1 MTLFK
6 KLAVMLTV
14 AAITATSLGAFFAI
28 KAENEKV
35 CDGIKLSFDSSC
47 ANGEEGNF
55 WLGDF
60 GRSIFFTD
68 SEKKHASVTFTN
80 SSDTDVKV
88 TLRGVSSNWADQRF
102 VEIKTIP
109 AKGSVT
115 VETYDVKNL
124 ADTDVIYFYL
134 NGITPNSEITFK
146 VNYTDVD
153 YSSLTAAGMQ
163 GNGKFTVSK
172 VEKDSAK
179 LTLTKTQGVKYTVAL
194 EDSVFAFVR
203 DADNFERAFAK
214 GDKVKVYL
222 SLDESVK
229 DAYKGINVNG
239 NVSEGTSIP
248 LTIEANTTVGAEFGK
263 SAKMSRGLTL
273 KFNSDCNMNEGNFY
287 FNQADINNLIFSDN
301 KISFTVFNEGEEAFS
316 AGVFV
321 VNGEW
326 KRISESSIEEI
337 LPGEYKTFDLENI
350 KLENK
355 GELFYMYLKN
365 IKPATKLRVLFNGV
379 NVDYSVFTTHGL
391 SGLDVPPFEVAT
403 ESDDAYTV
411 NVEKDDKVK
420 YSIFVNESKF
430 ALLDNADEGEVVFGK
445 GNDVKVIATAENGY
459 AVTVWEKNGAKVNG
473 NGEIEI
479 KSISADVTLKAF
491 AQKGSSIKEDTGDI
505 SIVSLCALI
514 AVSVAAVV
522 IISRKRFI

>member
-14 AAITATSLGAFFAI
+14 DAITVTSLGAFFVI
-28 KAENEKV
+28 KAENAKV

-68 SEKKHASVTFTN
+68 SEKKHASVTFPN

-134 NGITPNSEITFK
+134 NRITPNSEITFK
-146 VNYTDVD
+146 VNYADVD
-153 YSSLTAAGMQ
+153 YSSLTAASMQ

-179 LTLTKTQGVKYTVAL
+179 LTLTKTQGVKYTVVL

-248 LTIEANTTVGAEFGK
+248 LTIEANTTVGAEFG
-263 SAKMSRGLTL
+263 A
-273 KFNSDCNMNEGNFY
+273 
-287 FNQADINNLIFSDN
+287 
-301 KISFTVFNEGEEAFS
+301 
-316 AGVFV
+316 
-321 VNGEW
+321 
-326 KRISESSIEEI
+326 
-337 LPGEYKTFDLENI
+337 
-350 KLENK
+350 
-355 GELFYMYLKN
+355 
-365 IKPATKLRVLFNGV
+365 RVQ
-379 NVDYSVFTTHGL
+379 
-391 SGLDVPPFEVAT
+391 
-403 ESDDAYTV
+403 
-411 NVEKDDKVK
+411 
-420 YSIFVNESKF
+420 
-430 ALLDNADEGEVVFGK
+430 
-445 GNDVKVIATAENGY
+445 GY
-459 AVTVWEKNGAKVNG
+459 AAFLNGMCGYGYGVGDIWYYKSGYDMDKDTVQE
-473 NGEIEI
+473 ETI
-479 KSISADVTLKAF
+479 K
-491 AQKGSSIKEDTGDI
+491 KEDKQVKWGD
-505 SIVSLCALI
+505 
-514 AVSVAAVV
+514 VV
-522 IISRKRFI
+522 ENANSKKLGYLNK

>member
-14 AAITATSLGAFFAI
+14 AAITVTSLGAFFAI
-28 KAENEKV
+28 KAENAKV

-80 SSDTDVKV
+80 SSDSDVKV

-102 VEIKTIP
+102 VETKTIP

-146 VNYTDVD
+146 VNYADVD
-153 YSSLTAAGMQ
+153 YSSLTAASMQ

-179 LTLTKTQGVKYTVAL
+179 LTLAKTQGVKYTVVL

-248 LTIEANTTVGAEFGK
+248 LTIEADTTVGAEFGARVQGYAAFLNGMCGYGYGVGDIWYYK
-263 SAKMSRGLTL
+263 SSYDMDKDTVQEETIKKEDKQVKWGDVVENA
-273 KFNSDCNMNEGNFY
+273 NS
-287 FNQADINNLIFSDN
+287 
-301 KISFTVFNEGEEAFS
+301 K
-316 AGVFV
+316 
-321 VNGEW
+321 
-326 KRISESSIEEI
+326 
-337 LPGEYKTFDLENI
+337 
-350 KLENK
+350 KL
-355 GELFYMYLKN
+355 GYLKN
-365 IKPATKLRVLFNGV
+365 FFTAFNWYDLKPCFGKEEFFTVNDKNTFTIGSTIGV
-379 NVDYSVFTTHGL
+379 DRTVIYVYNRNNLADITVKTLDSSYTYTARWFDANTGEYVIIEDNISGKSEYSVKNK
-391 SGLDVPPFEVAT
+391 P
-403 ESDDAYTV
+403 SDTDYV
-411 NVEKDDKVK
+411 
-420 YSIFVNESKF
+420 
-430 ALLDNADEGEVVFGK
+430 L
-445 GNDVKVIATAENGY
+445 
-459 AVTVWEKNGAKVNG
+459 
-473 NGEIEI
+473 EIY
-479 KSISADVTLKAF
+479 KK
-491 AQKGSSIKEDTGDI
+491 
-505 SIVSLCALI
+505 
-514 AVSVAAVV
+514 
-522 IISRKRFI
+522 